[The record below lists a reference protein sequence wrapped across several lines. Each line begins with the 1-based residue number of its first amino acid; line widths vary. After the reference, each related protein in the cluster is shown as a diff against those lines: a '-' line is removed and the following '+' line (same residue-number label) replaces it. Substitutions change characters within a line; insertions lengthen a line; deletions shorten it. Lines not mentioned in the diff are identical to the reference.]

1 MANCPQMTP
10 ESAAPV
16 RWGGRMVFFLAIRWA
31 PMYPD
36 ARSLRHFGEFSQ
48 AWQCWFSLPGVK
60 LGHRGAAMDTISVA
74 VVKEIAERLIALA
87 DEVQADAG
95 TVPTAQEALTAFMAE
110 VQDVIAT
117 QSHQAR
123 R

>member
-1 MANCPQMTP
+1 
-10 ESAAPV
+10 
-16 RWGGRMVFFLAIRWA
+16 
-31 PMYPD
+31 
-36 ARSLRHFGEFSQ
+36 
-48 AWQCWFSLPGVK
+48 
-60 LGHRGAAMDTISVA
+60 MDTISVA